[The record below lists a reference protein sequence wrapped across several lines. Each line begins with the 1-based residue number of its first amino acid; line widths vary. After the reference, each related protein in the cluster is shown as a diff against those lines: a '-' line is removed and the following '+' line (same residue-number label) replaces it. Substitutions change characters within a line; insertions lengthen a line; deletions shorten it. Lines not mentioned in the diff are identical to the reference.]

1 MDVSLR
7 KIAQMMIDAAEFE
20 WSKLVLHVEIYQDSV
35 ECVFRVYSGED
46 SAQFF
51 LPTARLFWD
60 LLEETTTPGQDKW
73 TTFDFELFEDGRYT
87 TNFGYEKTEWMKLV
101 DSM

>member
-1 MDVSLR
+1 MEVSLR
-7 KIAQMMIDAAEFE
+7 QLAQMMIDATEFE
-20 WSKLVLHVEIYQDSV
+20 WSQLILHVELYQDR
-35 ECVFRVYSGED
+35 CRYDFRAYSGED

-51 LPTARLFWD
+51 FPVSRFFWD
-60 LLEETTTPGQDKW
+60 FLEETSQPGREKW

-87 TNFGYEKTEWMKLV
+87 TKFGYEKTEWMKRV